1 MRRITHMAMVALFV
15 IGLLMTCGDG
25 MVHLFGLDRAAQYT
39 WNFSFVFLIVP
50 LFAWH
55 VVERRMKDI
64 EEG

>member
-1 MRRITHMAMVALFV
+1 MKLVVHALMIALFV

-25 MVHLFGLDRAAQYT
+25 MVTLFGLGRAAQYT
-39 WNFSFVFLIVP
+39 WNFAFVFLVVP

-64 EEG
+64 EEE